1 MECCLSSIRGKFITA
16 NYYIKKKISQ
26 VNNPIFHLKK
36 LEKEKHIKPKA
47 NKWKE
52 ITNIRA
58 EVN

>member
-1 MECCLSSIRGKFITA
+1 MECCLSSIRAVLTA
-16 NYYIKKKISQ
+16 NYYIKKEISQ